1 MSIVGEEMENN
12 FVFKV
17 ENIFNIKGRG
27 TVISGQYRG
36 DARIGDELLSLTG
49 EKIKILGIEL
59 LKPCSTEKI
68 DHMGILTDAKACRN
82 TDLKGKIFFNR
93 YNTSFLFCSDPL
105 NKRKPDIDYAE
116 EYEAAKSNGFKV
128 LLFSY
133 EDLIQ
138 FGKVNIPLNEEIH
151 RVIYRGWML
160 KPKDYECLYNKLAEK
175 NYYLINNP
183 EEYVN
188 THYLPNWY
196 KHLENLTPKSI
207 WSDGIPD
214 VEETVRLLKEFG
226 EESVIVKDYVKSRKH
241 EWYKSCFIEN
251 ASETTKALQVVNNF
265 IEGQGE
271 DLNQGVVLRE
281 FVNLE
286 SIGFHEKSG
295 MPISN
300 ELRLFIF
307 DYKVVCSINYWD
319 GIEINEYP
327 KFIDEILEK
336 LKDINSN
343 FFTVDIAKRCDGKWI
358 IMELGDGQVSGLQ
371 DYDAER
377 FYKELVTYL

>member
-175 NYYLINNP
+175 KL
-183 EEYVN
+183 
-188 THYLPNWY
+188 LSY
-196 KHLENLTPKSI
+196 K
-207 WSDGIPD
+207 
-214 VEETVRLLKEFG
+214 
-226 EESVIVKDYVKSRKH
+226 
-241 EWYKSCFIEN
+241 
-251 ASETTKALQVVNNF
+251 
-265 IEGQGE
+265 
-271 DLNQGVVLRE
+271 
-281 FVNLE
+281 
-286 SIGFHEKSG
+286 
-295 MPISN
+295 
-300 ELRLFIF
+300 
-307 DYKVVCSINYWD
+307 
-319 GIEINEYP
+319 
-327 KFIDEILEK
+327 
-336 LKDINSN
+336 
-343 FFTVDIAKRCDGKWI
+343 
-358 IMELGDGQVSGLQ
+358 
-371 DYDAER
+371 
-377 FYKELVTYL
+377 